1 MWLILALSSSLFLGV
16 YDIFKKLSVNKN
28 AVIPVLLG
36 STGANLV
43 LISILFFLSKGGVL
57 QIDSIFYIPAIQWQH
72 HLLLIFKA
80 ILVLSSWICVF
91 FAMKHLPITMV
102 APIRSTSPI
111 ITLLGGVLIFS
122 EKLSHYQWLGVVI
135 TILFFFSYS
144 TMSKSEDVKVGFS
157 KWNTLLLIGT
167 FLGGVSGL
175 YDKYLC
181 NTLGLNKNGVQFYYT
196 MYQFLLLI
204 PLVFLVWFPIRK
216 NNPFEWRWAIP
227 FIGLFLFVA
236 DFLYF
241 FALSYDDASISIV
254 SLLRRGSVV
263 VVFAISYFVF
273 KEQGYRKKIP
283 YIIGLLVGMALLM
296 IK

>member
-1 MWLILALSSSLFLGV
+1 MWLFLALSSALFLGI
-16 YDIFKKLSVNKN
+16 YDIFKKLSVSKN

-36 STGANLV
+36 STGANLL
-43 LISILFFLSKGGVL
+43 LISLLFVLSKGGFVEV
-57 QIDSIFYIPAIQWQH
+57 DSIFFIPEIELKH
-72 HLLLIFKA
+72 HLLLVFKA
-80 ILVLSSWICVF
+80 VLVLSSWICVF
-91 FAMKHLPITMV
+91 FAMKHLPITLV
-102 APIRSTSPI
+102 APIRSSSPI

-122 EKLSHYQWLGVVI
+122 EQLSVFQWFGVLI
-135 TILFFFSYS
+135 TIVFFFSYS
-144 TMSKSEDVKVGFS
+144 TVGKDGDTKVGFS
-157 KWNTLLLIGT
+157 KWNTLLFLGT

-175 YDKYLC
+175 YDKYLL

-196 MYQFLLLI
+196 LYQFLLLI

-227 FIGLFLFVA
+227 FIGFFLFIA

-263 VVFAISYFVF
+263 VVFVISYFVF
-273 KEQGYRKKIP
+273 KESGYRKKIP
-283 YIIGLLVGMALLM
+283 YIIGLLIGMALLM